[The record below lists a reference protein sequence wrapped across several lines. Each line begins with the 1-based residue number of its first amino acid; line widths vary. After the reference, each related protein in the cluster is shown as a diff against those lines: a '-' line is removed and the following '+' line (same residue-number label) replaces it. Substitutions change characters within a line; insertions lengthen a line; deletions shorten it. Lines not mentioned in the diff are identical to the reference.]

1 MTAAGS
7 EQGPRQDAAVR
18 RFSGDGTDPE
28 TDYRRWRR
36 WSRAYLNVQKAK
48 GIAEDNHG
56 SLLYTLLDGT
66 ALATFDSVSMDDIE
80 APGGHDLLFQVLD
93 ERFPEQSTHDK
104 LGKVL
109 DSIFDLKIEKG
120 ESTAT
125 YTGKVR
131 AAFAAAEAEGIRFPS
146 VAQGYLLL
154 RFLKLSQERKAV
166 VMAAARQSYEEKDVA
181 SALRTT
187 YPDNLFVVAKQSA
200 NVHVAEASDDDGMV
214 GEELEEDSVLLADY
228 ADDDEPIEEQDAIDC
243 LLSWKQTRM
252 GITKEKLNRGFAGG
266 RDFKKLEA
274 RVRCFKCK
282 QIGHFSRN
290 CPKRGKGFGENSS
303 SSSTA
308 STTTGSTKVNF
319 VNVAWPVWSN
329 DFLPFGIKANEPYG
343 LPGPPDSDDDDP
355 TAVEVMHMMDP
366 PEPPLSGHQMES
378 LVRGWEYVPRDYW
391 HCTGSRIVREHV
403 LPRRAL
409 FSPGASGCPIPLE
422 DLSNVRVTRT
432 VQEDGTT
439 TTIRTINW
447 RQKGQ
452 AHTNLDYEWT
462 GETIFFLRD
471 DQSMDPSFKTQRKGC
486 QTEDLVG
493 DMALK
498 GVVEAESEDEDDGE
512 TLAALVHDAGYG
524 VVDTGCGRGLVGEE
538 TLARHQEA
546 LRQHG
551 LEVEELTHVAH
562 TFKYGNGSSDKSIK
576 RVQLP
581 VFIKGRKMSMRV
593 HVVPGN
599 VPLLISKR
607 FLKSLG
613 AQIDLAANTV
623 VFKQAH
629 VTTELLEKRDGS
641 YQLNL
646 IDVQG
651 PPKTSSLE
659 VDVLEAQDIGATP
672 VEEEESFGE
681 VTYSMA
687 NDLVMDE
694 NSENDQSG
702 NASSTSS
709 NETEAMEESNET
721 PTGDSN
727 MTADY
732 ELAENDGE
740 ITNSDENNPETIQ
753 DRENEGQRSPMSNE
767 TDESDEDDMGVM
779 AVFKA
784 EDRRQVQENLFKTL
798 SQRGDEDTP
807 TVMEIFCP
815 GRFSEMAGACG
826 LKSQGSFDMSDG
838 WDWTVREHRERAEM
852 AVELGDPD
860 LLILSPPCGPL
871 SRLQACT
878 PMEKRQNPERFRR
891 EVIEAKAMIAW
902 CCKLAMRQIARGR
915 YFLFESAQTSET
927 WKQPC
932 VKKLLEESGGY
943 WLDIPACAV
952 GLRDPSTRKLFGKK
966 WSFLTNAG
974 GIAMEMSKLQCDGQH
989 EHQRVEGTAQGQLR
1003 SVITQGYP
1011 HKLVRRILCGFAANE
1026 HQEQLCLA
1034 ISQADVQ
1041 YKVGEK
1047 TDTARV
1053 FNAIRKLHVNLGH
1066 ASQTDMMRILKHHSA
1081 QPCVL
1086 EQVKAFQ
1093 CDLCDAKRAPR
1104 AVKQSSVPRDLAPL
1118 RYVGIDVKQFPGW
1131 KKDHPVK
1138 ALNVVC
1144 RSSGLQHV
1152 YPFRETE
1159 NSDVICR
1166 LYRNWT
1172 RCFGR
1177 PRYVKFDA
1185 SRCNLGQQFLDLLER
1200 DGTTP
1205 LDIPG
1210 EAHEQMG
1217 DVEVQ
1222 GRHFET
1228 MLKRVL
1234 EQMSAEDYHQWSE
1247 CVDVTT
1253 EAKNSLMRR
1262 GGYSAHQLVFGRDPE
1277 VPGDDLLSDN
1287 ANPISNGAILEDA
1300 IADYSNRARLCARQ
1314 SVLESLGH
1322 RAARIALNSRPRPL
1336 REFRAGDEVA
1346 VWRRGRGIKKSMARW
1361 RGPGIVAG
1369 AAGGNFW
1376 VAMPG
1381 AFIKCSPEQLRLRTH
1396 EEREADR
1403 FLVRDLKPAAVQ
1415 LYPEVGASGKTQK
1428 QFMDITQDDHPPGD
1442 LLTPEPAMMP
1452 DCRPEAEDQPSAPVS
1467 DGASHRSPETIESV
1481 TSLAPETIS
1490 SYQDT
1495 VSRLSHQE
1503 REALP
1508 ESVQRAD
1515 RLDGHP
1521 RPRDAEAGTEA
1532 DETDRWWSAVPTA
1545 SANTPTG

>member
-290 CPKRGKGFGENSS
+290 CPKRGKGFGKNSS

-852 AVELGDPD
+852 AVELGCFFSAS
-860 LLILSPPCGPL
+860 LENIGRCVGPMRWADAAERAEPHSEINHAG
-871 SRLQACT
+871 SRQAGTYQLDQEECHCIEGQGELQAQQNFIGMCGT
-878 PMEKRQNPERFRR
+878 QELELNQSNFEAVGTQAAVLAGFAVCMLAKIDVPDSINPVLMALYYAFAVVNLMGNLACVSENTHFLVLRHGYGVLLWCCDHPRLDQDAAFRSTGMLCHPFLGIAFRYRDHEAVKVDDMLSSDTVGTEAFVKQLGVDCDTLAQLLVNIRQRRHDAKLPPADNFLLELDFHYREKGCR
-891 EVIEAKAMIAW
+891 EVIPLSKSVVQVDIDARCEKPSNFNDFFFGRRLNCRNMLRRGPPPRVVPAMA
-902 CCKLAMRQIARGR
+902 CP
-915 YFLFESAQTSET
+915 SAQ
-927 WKQPC
+927 
-932 VKKLLEESGGY
+932 
-943 WLDIPACAV
+943 
-952 GLRDPSTRKLFGKK
+952 
-966 WSFLTNAG
+966 N
-974 GIAMEMSKLQCDGQH
+974 
-989 EHQRVEGTAQGQLR
+989 
-1003 SVITQGYP
+1003 
-1011 HKLVRRILCGFAANE
+1011 
-1026 HQEQLCLA
+1026 
-1034 ISQADVQ
+1034 
-1041 YKVGEK
+1041 
-1047 TDTARV
+1047 
-1053 FNAIRKLHVNLGH
+1053 
-1066 ASQTDMMRILKHHSA
+1066 
-1081 QPCVL
+1081 
-1086 EQVKAFQ
+1086 
-1093 CDLCDAKRAPR
+1093 
-1104 AVKQSSVPRDLAPL
+1104 
-1118 RYVGIDVKQFPGW
+1118 
-1131 KKDHPVK
+1131 
-1138 ALNVVC
+1138 
-1144 RSSGLQHV
+1144 
-1152 YPFRETE
+1152 
-1159 NSDVICR
+1159 
-1166 LYRNWT
+1166 
-1172 RCFGR
+1172 
-1177 PRYVKFDA
+1177 
-1185 SRCNLGQQFLDLLER
+1185 
-1200 DGTTP
+1200 
-1205 LDIPG
+1205 
-1210 EAHEQMG
+1210 
-1217 DVEVQ
+1217 
-1222 GRHFET
+1222 
-1228 MLKRVL
+1228 
-1234 EQMSAEDYHQWSE
+1234 
-1247 CVDVTT
+1247 
-1253 EAKNSLMRR
+1253 
-1262 GGYSAHQLVFGRDPE
+1262 
-1277 VPGDDLLSDN
+1277 
-1287 ANPISNGAILEDA
+1287 
-1300 IADYSNRARLCARQ
+1300 
-1314 SVLESLGH
+1314 
-1322 RAARIALNSRPRPL
+1322 
-1336 REFRAGDEVA
+1336 
-1346 VWRRGRGIKKSMARW
+1346 
-1361 RGPGIVAG
+1361 
-1369 AAGGNFW
+1369 
-1376 VAMPG
+1376 
-1381 AFIKCSPEQLRLRTH
+1381 
-1396 EEREADR
+1396 
-1403 FLVRDLKPAAVQ
+1403 
-1415 LYPEVGASGKTQK
+1415 
-1428 QFMDITQDDHPPGD
+1428 
-1442 LLTPEPAMMP
+1442 
-1452 DCRPEAEDQPSAPVS
+1452 VS
-1467 DGASHRSPETIESV
+1467 DLVVEMLGS
-1481 TSLAPETIS
+1481 
-1490 SYQDT
+1490 
-1495 VSRLSHQE
+1495 
-1503 REALP
+1503 
-1508 ESVQRAD
+1508 
-1515 RLDGHP
+1515 
-1521 RPRDAEAGTEA
+1521 
-1532 DETDRWWSAVPTA
+1532 
-1545 SANTPTG
+1545 NFC